1 MSRLETVI
9 EDNRTN
15 SLISWVVVA
24 VLTLAAVASIL
35 RGEPVWTGFV
45 AGGLAI
51 ILLPAAIQR
60 NPTVMPPWEI
70 LVFTAFPIAS
80 QFLTLPDVL
89 ADLTTY
95 LAILAVGVLVVVEL
109 HVFSPVRMTPRFAVG
124 FVVLVTM
131 ATAGVWTIL
140 QYASDVYLHTD
151 LIRNKTTLM
160 WDLVL
165 ATATSLVA
173 TPVFAIYF
181 RWIEA
186 ADVHGLTVGDGR

>member
-60 NPTVMPPWEI
+60 NPMLMPPWEI

-80 QFLTLPDVL
+80 QFLTLPDAL

-140 QYASDVYLHTD
+140 QYASDVYLNTD

-173 TPVFAIYF
+173 TPVLAIYL

-186 ADVHGLTVGDGR
+186 TDLRGLAAGDGI

>member
-1 MSRLETVI
+1 MSRLDIVI
-9 EDNRTN
+9 EDDRTN
-15 SLISWVVVA
+15 SLISWTVVA
-24 VLTLAAVASIL
+24 ILTLAAVASIL
-35 RGEPVWTGFV
+35 SGEPVWTGFV

-70 LVFTAFPIAS
+70 LVFTALPIAS
-80 QFLTLPDVL
+80 QFLALPDVL

-140 QYASDVYLHTD
+140 QYASDAFLHTD

-173 TPVFAIYF
+173 TPVLAIYL

-186 ADVHGLTVGDGR
+186 TDLRGLAAGDGI